1 VAATNRLNPD
11 LLAAAAQQQLPNGPL
26 VVALGGGA
34 DSAVAAWVVS
44 KCSNARGVFV
54 RHGLVGSP
62 ELEQAALTLGHIV
75 GIDVTAVD
83 APVEPGPSLE
93 DRARRARWQAIDRH
107 VADTDT
113 VVTGHT
119 RDDQAETV
127 LMNLLR
133 GSGNAGIAGMLRS
146 RPGVVRPLLKFSR
159 ADLRMVAESLGL
171 PFVDDPANEDS
182 THLRNRI
189 RLDLLPLLESDFR
202 PGIRSVLA
210 RAGSLAAAD
219 DLVVEGLA
227 ADIPVLDDGGAVL
240 IPSAALV
247 TVHRSVA
254 SRTVRTALRRLL
266 APYAGSASDV
276 DAVLRVAE
284 RQIDTVT
291 LTNGLLATREGPYVA
306 IVPQLDGPPE
316 EVKIAVPSSI
326 DFAGTMITFESVDA
340 ASVTRRSTLLI
351 DPAVLDR
358 GAVVRRCHE
367 GDRIEI
373 EGGSKGVRTVLS
385 EHEIP
390 IRLRSTWP
398 VVVSDG
404 RIAVVVGVRV
414 APWAKPTASQAISV
428 TRERGR
434 S

>member
-1 VAATNRLNPD
+1 MAATNRLSPD
-11 LLAAAAQQQLPNGPL
+11 LLAAAVSQQLPSCPL

-44 KCSNARGVFV
+44 KRPDARGVFV

-62 ELEQAALTLGHIV
+62 DLERAALELGHTV
-75 GIDVTAVD
+75 GIDVTVVD
-83 APVEPGPSLE
+83 ALVEPGPSLE
-93 DRARRARWQAIDRH
+93 DRARRARWQAIDHH
-107 VADTDT
+107 VVGAET

-146 RPGVVRPLLKFSR
+146 RPGVVRPLLEFSR
-159 ADLRMVAESLGL
+159 ADLRMLSEQLAL
-171 PFVDDPANEDS
+171 PFVDDPSNADPA
-182 THLRNRI
+182 HLRNRI
-189 RLDLLPLLESDFR
+189 RLDLLPLLESEYR
-202 PGIRSVLA
+202 PGIRAVLA

-219 DLVVEGLA
+219 DLVVEDLA
-227 ADIPVLDDGGAVL
+227 TGIPVLDDGGTFL

-254 SRTVRTALRRLL
+254 SRTIRTALRRLL
-266 APYAGSASDV
+266 DPYAGSASDV

-284 RQIDTVT
+284 REIDTVT
-291 LTNGLLATREGPYVA
+291 LANGLLATREGPYVA
-306 IVPQLDGPPE
+306 ITPNRDEAPE
-316 EVKIAVPSSI
+316 VVAIVVPSLI
-326 DFAGTMITFESVDA
+326 DFAGTMITFESADR
-340 ASVTRRSTLLI
+340 ASVTRRSTLLV
-351 DPAVLDR
+351 DPAVLD
-358 GAVVRRCHE
+358 GDAVVRCSIE

-373 EGGSKGVRTVLS
+373 EGGSKSVRTVLS

-390 IRLRSTWP
+390 VRLRSTWP
-398 VVVSDG
+398 VVVSGG

-414 APWAKPTASQAISV
+414 APWARPTASQAVAI

>member
-1 VAATNRLNPD
+1 MAATNRLSPD
-11 LLAAAAQQQLPNGPL
+11 LLAAEALQHLPNGPL

-44 KCSNARGVFV
+44 KRSDARGVFV
-54 RHGLVGSP
+54 RHGLIGSA
-62 ELEQAALTLGHIV
+62 ELEQAALELGHAV
-75 GIDVTAVD
+75 GIDVTVVD
-83 APVEPGPSLE
+83 ALVEPGPSLE
-93 DRARRARWQAIDRH
+93 DRARRARWQAIDRQL
-107 VADTDT
+107 ADGET

-133 GSGNAGIAGMLRS
+133 GSGNTGIAGMLRS
-146 RPGVVRPLLKFSR
+146 RPGVVRPLLEYSR
-159 ADLRMVAESLGL
+159 ADLRTLAEKLAL
-171 PFVDDPANEDS
+171 PFVDDPSNADPAY
-182 THLRNRI
+182 LRNRI
-189 RLDLLPLLESDFR
+189 RLDLLPLLESEYR

-219 DLVVEGLA
+219 DHVVEDLA
-227 ADIPVLDDGGAVL
+227 AGIPVLDDGSAVL

-254 SRTVRTALRRLL
+254 SRAIRTALRRLL
-266 APYAGSASDV
+266 DPYAGSASDV
-276 DAVLRVAE
+276 DAVLRVAQ
-284 RQIDTVT
+284 RRTDTVT
-291 LTNGLLATREGPYVA
+291 LANALLATREGPYVA
-306 IVPQLDGPPE
+306 IVPNHDEPPE
-316 EVKIAVPSSI
+316 AEGIAVPSSI
-326 DFAGTMITFESVDA
+326 DFAGTAITFESVDGG
-340 ASVTRRSTLLI
+340 SMTRRSTLLV
-351 DPAVLDR
+351 DPTVLGGD
-358 GAVVRRCHE
+358 AVVRCSNE

-390 IRLRSTWP
+390 VRLRSTWP
-398 VVVSDG
+398 VVVSGG
-404 RIAVVVGVRV
+404 RIAVVVGIRV
-414 APWAKPTASQAISV
+414 APWARPRASQAIAI

>member
-1 VAATNRLNPD
+1 VAATNRLSAD
-11 LLAAAAQQQLPNGPL
+11 LLAAAALQQLPNGPL

-44 KCSNARGVFV
+44 KRSDARGVFV
-54 RHGLVGSP
+54 QHGLIGSA
-62 ELEQAALTLGHIV
+62 ELEQAALELGHTV
-75 GIDVTAVD
+75 GIDVAVVD

-93 DRARRARWQAIDRH
+93 DRARRARWQAIDRQ
-107 VADTDT
+107 VADIET

-146 RPGVVRPLLKFSR
+146 RPGVVRPLLEFSR
-159 ADLRMVAESLGL
+159 ADLRVLAEKLAL
-171 PFVDDPANEDS
+171 PFVDDPANADS
-182 THLRNRI
+182 TYLRNRI
-189 RLDLLPLLESDFR
+189 RLDLLPLLESEYR
-202 PGIRSVLA
+202 SGIRAVLA

-219 DLVVEGLA
+219 DLVVEDLA
-227 ADIPVLDDGGAVL
+227 ADIPVLDDGAAVL

-254 SRTVRTALRRLL
+254 SRTIRTALRRLL
-266 APYAGSASDV
+266 NPYAGSASDV

-291 LTNGLLATREGPYVA
+291 LANALLAIREGPYVA
-306 IVPQLDGPPE
+306 IVPNRDEPPE
-316 EVKIAVPSSI
+316 AVGIAVPSSI
-326 DFAGTMITFESVDA
+326 DFAGTMITFESVDG
-340 ASVTRRSTLLI
+340 ASVTRQSTLLI
-351 DPAVLDR
+351 DPTVLD
-358 GAVVRRCHE
+358 GDAVVRHSNE

-373 EGGSKGVRTVLS
+373 KGGSKGVRTVLS
-385 EHEIP
+385 EHEVP
-390 IRLRSTWP
+390 VRLRSTWP
-398 VVVSDG
+398 VVVSGG

-414 APWAKPTASQAISV
+414 APWARPTACKAIAV